1 MFQHALP
8 PTQHASCTTRRDAP
22 PLLHHSITP
31 SLRPA
36 AVVTLSNTITV
47 GLKEVW
53 SHKFRSLLTMLG
65 IILGVASLV
74 GMAAIITG
82 MENGMRETMIAMGG
96 ADRVNVDQQDVPA
109 EQEHLADQAPGN
121 TMVDVTALRGCA
133 PLMRLISPKMDV
145 DDVIV
150 TRGDKT
156 LRTWDA
162 AGVWPAAL
170 EVYLHTVEHG
180 RFFTDMDEENA
191 NPVCVIGTG
200 IRDEV
205 FGSPEQTGHEII
217 PIGEVINLNGQPFT
231 IVGMFTHYESEQDKK
246 IREEARKHPQEAQ
259 SGPARMRGW
268 SRRTNWAFERKN
280 QTIYMPLNT
289 AWVRFRAA
297 GDASG
302 IPDNRLSDIG
312 LKVTGLEQMEAALQ
326 QTRNVL
332 MLTHRGIEDFRFRT
346 QENQMEAIDKQIHNA
361 RMSGGVIAGISLI
374 VGGIGIMN
382 IMLASINERIREIG
396 ICKAVGATGLS
407 IFIQVL
413 IESIVIALLGA
424 ALGVVASYGF
434 VRVLE
439 QLSPTANAPV
449 ITPVAMIIAVGFSAA
464 VGVFAGLFPALKA
477 ARLDPIQALRYE

>member
-1 MFQHALP
+1 M
-8 PTQHASCTTRRDAP
+8 
-22 PLLHHSITP
+22 
-31 SLRPA
+31 
-36 AVVTLSNTITV
+36 TLSNTITV

-74 GMAAIITG
+74 GMAAIIKG

-121 TMVDVTALRGCA
+121 TMADVTALRSSA
-133 PLMRLISPKMDV
+133 PLMRLVSPKMDV
-145 DDVIV
+145 DDIIV

-156 LRTWDA
+156 FRAWDA

-180 RFFTDMDEENA
+180 RFFTDLDEENA

-205 FGSPEQTGHEII
+205 FGSPEQAGHEII
-217 PIGEVINLNGQPFT
+217 PIGEIINLNGQPFT
-231 IVGMFTHYESEQDKK
+231 IVGMFTRYESEKEKK
-246 IREEARKHPQEAQ
+246 EREQARQRPHEAQ
-259 SGPARMRGW
+259 SGPARLKAWHRGG
-268 SRRTNWAFERKN
+268 NWAFDHKN
-280 QTIYMPLNT
+280 QTIYMPLST
-289 AWVRFRAA
+289 AWVRFRSA
-297 GDASG
+297 GDAGG
-302 IPDNRLSDIG
+302 IPDNRLDDIG
-312 LKVTGLEQMEAALQ
+312 LKVTGLEQMEPALQ

-346 QENQMEAIDKQIHNA
+346 QENQLEAIDKQIHNA
-361 RMSGGVIAGISLI
+361 RMSGGVIAAISLL

-396 ICKAVGATGLS
+396 ICKAVGATGFS
-407 IFIQVL
+407 IFTQVL

-434 VRVLE
+434 VQVLE
-439 QLSPTANAPV
+439 QISPTANAPV
-449 ITPVAMIIAVGFSAA
+449 ITPAAMMIAVAFSAA
-464 VGVFAGLFPALKA
+464 VGVCAGLFPAFKA

>member
-1 MFQHALP
+1 
-8 PTQHASCTTRRDAP
+8 
-22 PLLHHSITP
+22 
-31 SLRPA
+31 
-36 AVVTLSNTITV
+36 VTLSNTITV

-74 GMAAIITG
+74 GMAAIIKG
-82 MENGMRETMIAMGG
+82 MENGMRETMVAMGG

-121 TMVDVTALRGCA
+121 TMADVTALRGCA
-133 PLMRLISPKMDV
+133 PLMRLVSPKMDV

-156 LRTWDA
+156 FRAWDA
-162 AGVWPAAL
+162 AGVWYAAL

-180 RFFTDMDEENA
+180 RFFTDLDEENA

-217 PIGEVINLNGQPFT
+217 PLGEVINLSGQPFT

-246 IREEARKHPQEAQ
+246 VREEARKHPQESQ
-259 SGPARMRGW
+259 SGPARMKGW
-268 SRRTNWAFERKN
+268 NRRTNWAFERKN

-289 AWVRFRAA
+289 AWVRFRAS

-407 IFIQVL
+407 IFTQVL

-424 ALGVVASYGF
+424 ALGVAASYGF

-439 QLSPTANAPV
+439 QISPTANAPV
-449 ITPVAMIIAVGFSAA
+449 ITPVAMLIAVGFSAA
-464 VGVFAGLFPALKA
+464 VGVFAGLFPAFKA